1 MQNRL
6 IFKGNVKEIDEYYK
20 KSSILVLTS
29 RFEGLPMTL
38 LEGKAY
44 QMPMVSFNI
53 KTGPKECII
62 NNRNGYLIKAF
73 DLKEMEKKLSNL
85 MEDESLRESFS
96 KHSLDDTKKFSLEII
111 IDKWKDIFRKIM

>member
-1 MQNRL
+1 
-6 IFKGNVKEIDEYYK
+6 
-20 KSSILVLTS
+20 
-29 RFEGLPMTL
+29 MTL

-73 DLKEMEKKLSNL
+73 DLKEMEKNEVPNPILII
-85 MEDESLRESFS
+85 
-96 KHSLDDTKKFSLEII
+96 TKGYITEEQIKQN
-111 IDKWKDIFRKIM
+111 